1 MLSWQFY
8 MLIYNNII
16 SSSDSCLAIAER
28 QELYTEVLYYLN
40 FKIYYS
46 MAMQRSK
53 NSNT

>member
-1 MLSWQFY
+1 MLPWQFY

-16 SSSDSCLAIAER
+16 SSPDSLAIAER

-40 FKIYYS
+40 FKIYS
-46 MAMQRSK
+46 MTMQRSK

>member
-16 SSSDSCLAIAER
+16 SSLASLAIAER